1 MYNIVI
7 TLRTIIVMMGFS
19 LVLSACE
26 TTTSSTGPS
35 YFNTY
40 QIAQIDINFDGAIEP
55 MHVADIETAYRKS
68 KLGTAELSRVG
79 QRFSRDYQDAKR
91 QALYAGIEAHIR
103 PHARDQLAAKFV
115 GSRGAKA
122 TIYVKNTFIRSR
134 TNLAALTGTI
144 VTINGVQSPDQ
155 SQLIASL
162 LITDLETGFPI
173 AEIDDVKVTDDG
185 SVTILGGSKPP
196 NYGSFFRLNRL
207 AFDWAQLVVQRLGNT
222 GSNYSSF

>member
-1 MYNIVI
+1 
-7 TLRTIIVMMGFS
+7 MMCFA

-26 TTTSSTGPS
+26 TTTSSSSVS

-40 QIAQIDINFDGAIEP
+40 QIAQIDIRFDNAVEP

-79 QRFSRDYQDAKR
+79 QRFSRNYQDGKR

-103 PHARDQLAAKFV
+103 PHARDQLNAKFV

-162 LITDLETGFPI
+162 ILTDLETGFSI
-173 AEIDDVKVTDDG
+173 AEVDDVKVTDDG
-185 SVTILGGSKPP
+185 AVTILGGSKPP
-196 NYGSFFRLNRL
+196 NYGSSVRLNRL
-207 AFDWAQLVVQRLGNT
+207 AFEWVQLAIQRIGNN
-222 GSNYSSF
+222 GSNFSSF

>member
-1 MYNIVI
+1 
-7 TLRTIIVMMGFS
+7 MMCFA

-26 TTTSSTGPS
+26 TTTSSSSVS
-35 YFNTY
+35 YFNAY
-40 QIAQIDINFDGAIEP
+40 QIAQIDIRFDNAVEP

-79 QRFSRDYQDAKR
+79 QRFSRNYQDGKR

-103 PHARDQLAAKFV
+103 PHARDQLNAKFV

-162 LITDLETGFPI
+162 ILTDLETGFSI
-173 AEIDDVKVTDDG
+173 AEVDDVKVTDDG
-185 SVTILGGSKPP
+185 AVTILGGSKPP
-196 NYGSFFRLNRL
+196 NYGSSVRLNRL
-207 AFDWAQLVVQRLGNT
+207 AFEWVQLAIQRIGNN
-222 GSNYSSF
+222 GSNFSSF

>member
-1 MYNIVI
+1 MNILI
-7 TLRTIIVMMGFS
+7 TLRTIIVMMCFA

-26 TTTSSTGPS
+26 TTTSSSSVS

-40 QIAQIDINFDGAIEP
+40 QIAQIDIRFDNAVEP

-79 QRFSRDYQDAKR
+79 QRFSRNYQDGKR

-103 PHARDQLAAKFV
+103 PHARDQLNAKFV

-162 LITDLETGFPI
+162 ILTDLETGFSI
-173 AEIDDVKVTDDG
+173 AEVDDVKVTDDG
-185 SVTILGGSKPP
+185 AVTILGGSKPP
-196 NYGSFFRLNRL
+196 NYGSSVRLNRL
-207 AFDWAQLVVQRLGNT
+207 AFEWVQLAIQRIGNN
-222 GSNYSSF
+222 GSNFSSF

>member
-1 MYNIVI
+1 
-7 TLRTIIVMMGFS
+7 MMCFA

-26 TTTSSTGPS
+26 TTTSSSSVS

-40 QIAQIDINFDGAIEP
+40 QIAQIDIRFDNAVEP

-79 QRFSRDYQDAKR
+79 QRFSRNYQDGKR

-103 PHARDQLAAKFV
+103 PHARDQLNAKFV

-162 LITDLETGFPI
+162 ILTDLETGFFI
-173 AEIDDVKVTDDG
+173 AEVDDVKVTDDG
-185 SVTILGGSKPP
+185 AVTILGGSKPP
-196 NYGSFFRLNRL
+196 NYGSSVRLNRL
-207 AFDWAQLVVQRLGNT
+207 AFEWVQLSIQRIGNN
-222 GSNYSSF
+222 GSNFSSF

>member
-1 MYNIVI
+1 MNNIAI
-7 TLRTIIVMMGFS
+7 TLRTIIVMMCFS

-26 TTTSSTGPS
+26 TTSSSSGPS

-79 QRFSRDYQDAKR
+79 QRFSRDYQDGKR
-91 QALYAGIEAHIR
+91 QALYGGIGAHIR
-103 PHARDQLAAKFV
+103 PHARDQLNSKFV
-115 GSRGAKA
+115 GSTAAKA

-134 TNLAALTGTI
+134 TNLAALTGAS
-144 VTINGVQSPDQ
+144 VTINGVRSPDQ

-162 LITDLETGFPI
+162 IISDLQTGFPI
-173 AEIDDVKVTDDG
+173 AEVDDVKVTDDG

-196 NYGSFFRLNRL
+196 NYGSSVRLNRL
-207 AFDWAQLVVQRLGNT
+207 SFDWAQLAVQRLGNT
-222 GSNYSSF
+222 GTNFSSF